1 MTMTNRRELLTA
13 AAALAPLALGLR
25 SALAADVK
33 PAPEKADHEAP
44 KQADFLFV
52 QNAQGIAYADG
63 RLTLKGISPATVMF
77 ADRPERLATHMATT
91 KFVPF
96 WSEGKDS
103 FLKDPPNAT
112 LSFLEDAG
120 LADAVVELRDPVLAG
135 DDLSYNVKIL
145 EGKIPAS
152 AGVAVLFIDIIGMPL
167 TPYSY
172 AGARRRAWRR

>member
-1 MTMTNRRELLTA
+1 MTNRRELLTA
-13 AAALAPLALGLR
+13 AAALAPLALGLK
-25 SALAADVK
+25 SAMAAEGK
-33 PAPEKADHEAP
+33 PAHEKAGHEAP

-77 ADRPERLATHMATT
+77 ADRPERLATHMATA

-112 LSFLEDAG
+112 LSFLEDEA
-120 LADAVVELRDPVLAG
+120 LVDAVVELRDPVLAG
-135 DDLSYNVKIL
+135 NDLSYNVKIL
-145 EGKIPAS
+145 EGKIPAK
-152 AGVAVLFIDIIGMPL
+152 AGVSVLFIDIIGMPL
-167 TPYSY
+167 TPVSY
-172 AGARRRAWRR
+172 AGAARRAWRR